1 MHFFIFFL
9 VTILSGSQ
17 KYDLDKFKSAKR
29 DSNNYRIWV
38 YFEDKDHSTIKKI
51 SERAQKRRNKS
62 EVNKRAYWYDLNV
75 SKNYIERLKK
85 LGFPILNQS
94 RWLNAV
100 TISCD
105 LNDLKLLKSLK
116 FVKKIEPVQLMKK
129 KKHSEANNFNNLNR
143 SFLYGSSQDQ
153 MEQINAINAH
163 NMGYFGQGVR
173 ILYIDTG
180 FNLEHEAFDS
190 IQVISQ
196 YDFINND
203 NETANETEE
212 EVQNNQDEHGSL
224 CLSVLSGFK
233 EGQLIGPAFKSEFL
247 LAKTEIVDQEIQQEE
262 DNYVAALEWGEA
274 LGADIAC
281 ASLGYVDW
289 YSYEDLD
296 GDTAPT
302 TRAVDIASSL
312 GVLCVNSAGNSGNDD
327 WYYIITPADADSV
340 LSVGSVDSEGT
351 LSSFSSH
358 GPSYDGRIK
367 PEVCAMGSSTFC
379 IRPGTNSEYRYASGT
394 SLSAPLVGGAAAVIL
409 SANYNWNAMEVRNAI
424 MKTASMAET
433 PNNNYGYG
441 ILNTVDAIQYNQELR
456 VESSALI
463 PILYEVKTFPNP
475 FNPTIN
481 MIISGAKEKLVNIE
495 IFDIRGKLI
504 QSTYENKSLN
514 DTFYFS
520 WEPSIKSSGV
530 YFIRTN
536 INNKIQYKKVTF
548 LK

>member
-1 MHFFIFFL
+1 MHFLIFFL
-9 VTILSGSQ
+9 VTMLSGSQ
-17 KYDLDKFKSAKR
+17 KYDLDKLKSAKR

-38 YFEDKDHSTIKKI
+38 YFEDKDHSTQKKI
-51 SERAQKRRNKS
+51 SDRAQKRRSKS
-62 EVNKRAYWYDLNV
+62 VVNKTAYWYDLKV
-75 SKNYIERLKK
+75 SENYIARLKK
-85 LGFPILNQS
+85 HGFPILNRS

-105 LNDLKLLKSLK
+105 LDDLELLKSLK
-116 FVKKIEPVQLMKK
+116 FIKKIEPVHLMKK
-129 KKHSEANNFNNLNR
+129 KKHSETSNFYDHNR
-143 SFLYGSSQDQ
+143 SFLYGSSQAQ
-153 MEQINAINAH
+153 MEQINAIDAH
-163 NMGYFGQGVR
+163 DMGYFGQGVR
-173 ILYIDTG
+173 VLYIDTG

-196 YDFINND
+196 YDFINSD
-203 NETANETEE
+203 SETANETEQE
-212 EVQNNQDEHGSL
+212 FQNNQDEHGSL

-274 LGADIAC
+274 LGADVAC

-302 TRAVDIASSL
+302 SRAVDIASSL
-312 GVLCVNSAGNSGNDD
+312 GVLCVNSAGNSGDDD

-340 LSVGSVDSEGT
+340 LSVGSVNSEGI

-379 IRPGTNSEYRYASGT
+379 IRPGTTSEYRYASGT
-394 SLSAPLVGGAAAVIL
+394 SLSAPLAGGAAAVIL

-424 MKTASMAET
+424 MKTASLAEA

-441 ILNTVDAIQYNQELR
+441 IINTLDAIQYNQELL
-456 VESSALI
+456 VESSSPL
-463 PILYEVKTFPNP
+463 PVLYKVKTFPNP
-475 FNPTIN
+475 FNPVIN
-481 MIISGAKEKLVNIE
+481 ITISGAKEKLVNIE
-495 IFDIRGKLI
+495 IFDLRGKLI
-504 QSTYENKSLN
+504 QGSYENKNLS
-514 DTFYFS
+514 DIFYFS

-530 YFIRTN
+530 YFLRTE
-536 INNKIQYKKVTF
+536 IDKLIQYKKVSF

>member
-1 MHFFIFFL
+1 MHLLIFFL
-9 VTILSGSQ
+9 VTMLSGSQ
-17 KYDLDKFKSAKR
+17 KYDLNKLKSAKR
-29 DSNNYRIWV
+29 DSDNYRIWV
-38 YFEDKDHSTIKKI
+38 YFEDKDHSTKKKI
-51 SERAQKRRNKS
+51 SDRARKRRSKSVMNKT
-62 EVNKRAYWYDLNV
+62 AYWYDLKV
-75 SKNYIERLKK
+75 SENYTARLKK

-100 TISCD
+100 TISCELD
-105 LNDLKLLKSLK
+105 DIELLKSLK
-116 FVKKIEPVQLMKK
+116 FVKKIEPVHLMKK
-129 KKHSEANNFNNLNR
+129 KKHSEISNFYDQNR
-143 SFLYGSSQDQ
+143 SFLYGNSQAQ

-163 NMGYFGQGVR
+163 DMGYFGQGVR
-173 ILYIDTG
+173 VLYIDTG

-196 YDFINND
+196 YDFINSD
-203 NETANETEE
+203 SETANETEQE
-212 EVQNNQDEHGSL
+212 FQNNQDEHGSL

-274 LGADIAC
+274 LGADVAC

-302 TRAVDIASSL
+302 SRAVDIASSL

-340 LSVGSVDSEGT
+340 LSVGSVNSEGI

-394 SLSAPLVGGAAAVIL
+394 SLSAPLAGGVAAVIL

-424 MKTASMAET
+424 MKTASMAEA
-433 PNNNYGYG
+433 PNNSYGYG
-441 ILNTVDAIQYNQELR
+441 IINTLDAIQYNQELL
-456 VESSALI
+456 VERSSPL
-463 PILYEVKTFPNP
+463 PVLYKVKTFPNP
-475 FNPTIN
+475 FNPVIN
-481 MIISGAKEKLVNIE
+481 ITISGAKEKLVNIE
-495 IFDIRGKLI
+495 IFDVKGQLI
-504 QSTYENKSLN
+504 QGSYGNKNLN

-520 WEPSIKSSGV
+520 WVPSIKSSGV
-530 YFIRTN
+530 YFLRTE
-536 INNKIQYKKVTF
+536 IDDIIQYKKVSF